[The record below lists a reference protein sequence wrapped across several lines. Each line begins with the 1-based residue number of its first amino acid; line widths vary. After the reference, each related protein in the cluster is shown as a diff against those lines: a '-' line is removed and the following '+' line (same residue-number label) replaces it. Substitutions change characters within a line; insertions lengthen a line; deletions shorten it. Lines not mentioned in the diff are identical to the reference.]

1 MRIVLS
7 ALMAAAV
14 IFTFS
19 GGCVQFGLPEQWCTA
34 VSAAT
39 WAVAVLAGSV
49 TWLEAAATRA

>member
-1 MRIVLS
+1 
-7 ALMAAAV
+7 MAAAV

-39 WAVAVLAGSV
+39 WAVAVLVGSV